1 MNIII
6 RILLGGLV
14 GWLVGKASETEGSVH
29 ITRERHRLDVAC
41 GIVGAFLGEFLFFWI
56 VMGQGD
62 WFSRYTTTILGAI
75 TVVGAARFIAER
87 IHMTTMS

>member
-14 GWLVGKASETEGSVH
+14 GWLVGKAAETEGAAH
-29 ITRERHRLDVAC
+29 ITRERHRLDVAS
-41 GIVGAFLGEFLFFWI
+41 GIVGAFLGEYLFFWI

-62 WFSRYTTTILGAI
+62 WFSRYATAVLGSIA
-75 TVVGAARFIAER
+75 VVGVARVIAER
-87 IHMTTMS
+87 IRRAAL